1 MRKRSTAPS
10 TIQTWESCIENWLNP
25 NIGDL
30 PLASIKKTAVQE
42 LIDKMVAGGL
52 APKSI
57 ANYFQVVKMVIAS
70 ATNEDGEEL
79 HPRSWAKM
87 QLVIPKVNKK
97 KQHRPSV
104 EEQTVNG
111 LIANSHDMKQMFF
124 ILISASGLRVG
135 EALGVRI
142 ENIHDNGTRIVIK
155 SKVWKGIE
163 QDFLKTDNGEREIDL
178 PKSVA
183 KLLMDFIDNRKS
195 GHCCSVRRTTDRCP
209 SRISLTAGYTRCWSN

>member
-1 MRKRSTAPS
+1 MSKRICPVSGPGVLTESERRRKAKRLVAESGADSEETLAKSIASIDGTSFRNQATAWIARMKKRSTAPS
-10 TIQTWESCIENWLNP
+10 TIQTWESCIDNWLNP

-87 QLVIPKVNKK
+87 QLVIPKVIKK
-97 KQHRPSV
+97 KQHRPAV
-104 EEQTVNG
+104 DEQTVNG
-111 LIANSHDMKQMFF
+111 LIKNSH
-124 ILISASGLRVG
+124 G
-135 EALGVRI
+135 EADVF
-142 ENIHDNGTRIVIK
+142 H
-155 SKVWKGIE
+155 S
-163 QDFLKTDNGEREIDL
+163 
-178 PKSVA
+178 SVCIGLA
-183 KLLMDFIDNRKS
+183 GWRS
-195 GHCCSVRRTTDRCP
+195 ARCSR
-209 SRISLTAGYTRCWSN
+209 